1 MTTLQPSPSSFGQTG
16 GSLSS
21 PGDDWQQLADTADI
35 DEEGLKEVYVA
46 ALEECKYDSAELESV
61 HTLAE
66 KAQQMLNPRFVI
78 LQRTVFIYLLP
89 PSLLPSLFLHPS
101 FLLTPL
107 HQRPISLHCF
117 LILCLPPPPPPP
129 PLPPFPPFPPS
140 LPPSLPSLPPFPPS
154 RSPKVKAILRDM
166 KQLQESLPI
175 HSDSAILVRQVGNSI
190 LWASHQYISRIHT
203 SRRAVFNSS
212 MPSLN
217 LRASALHTYH
227 ISTSVSY

>member
-16 GSLSS
+16 GSPSS

-78 LQRTVFIYLLP
+78 LQRTT
-89 PSLLPSLFLHPS
+89 SSLHPS

-107 HQRPISLHCF
+107 HQLPISLQCS
-117 LILCLPPPPPPP
+117 LILCLPPP
-129 PLPPFPPFPPS
+129 S
-140 LPPSLPSLPPFPPS
+140 LSSLLSLPSLPPFPPF
-154 RSPKVKAILRDM
+154 PPFFPP
-166 KQLQESLPI
+166 SLPY
-175 HSDSAILVRQVGNSI
+175 LPP
-190 LWASHQYISRIHT
+190 LP
-203 SRRAVFNSS
+203 
-212 MPSLN
+212 PSLTS
-217 LRASALHTYH
+217 LPFLPSLPPLPPFPSSLTSLHP
-227 ISTSVSY
+227 SLPPSSGPPR